1 MLKLVANIKDYLK
14 TKENF
19 FKQNNL
25 EAKEI
30 SSRTIDVNKTFTTFV
45 DNFRQT
51 SLIILLIV

>member
-30 SSRTIDVNKTFTTFV
+30 SSGTIDVNKTFTTFV